1 MTPVQTPADLR
12 PITALRFAAALWVA
26 VYAFWENL
34 AGVGLPGLVAKGYLG
49 VELFFVL
56 SGFILSHVYLAQAG
70 EKRFSYGR
78 FLWARVAR
86 VYPLHIATLAGVG
99 LLAGAA
105 IVAGMSVDSNVL
117 SWSSLPANLLMVHAW
132 GLAPVAG
139 WNHPS
144 WSISAEWFAYL
155 CFPAFAFVFWR
166 LRDKPATAVLGA
178 AAFLAVLYFVFEQW
192 AGFPLTEA
200 TIRWG
205 ALRIVPCFALGCAL
219 YLVYRK
225 APLKAPGISAAIFL
239 ALMLASAAV
248 GLWDAI
254 TVLLAGGLILS
265 LASLPNERAGWL
277 ASRPAVYLG
286 EISYSVYMVCVP
298 WKLLAVNLAAKVT
311 DAPDKQL
318 HVFVWLAIVA
328 LLPVVAAASYHLVEH
343 PARRA
348 LRGWA
353 ERRDKT
359 SATNTKDADTS
370 KALAAKGEP
379 VA

>member
-1 MTPVQTPADLR
+1 MTPVQTPADLK
-12 PITALRFAAALWVA
+12 PITALRFGAALWVA

-34 AGVGLPGLVAKGYLG
+34 AGAGQSGLVAKGYLG
-49 VELFFVL
+49 VELFFLL

-70 EKRFSYGR
+70 EKRFSYR
-78 FLWARVAR
+78 QFLWARVAR
-86 VYPLHIATLAGVG
+86 VYPLHIATLLAVG

-105 IVAGMSVDSNVL
+105 IVVGMSVDGNVL

-166 LRDKPATAVLGA
+166 LRDKPVVAVLGA
-178 AAFLAVLYFVFEQW
+178 AAFLATLYFVFEQW
-192 AGFPLTEA
+192 AGFSLTQA

-219 YLVYRK
+219 YLMYRK
-225 APLKAPGISAAIFL
+225 APLKAPALAGGAFL
-239 ALMLASAAV
+239 VLMLGSAWL

-265 LASLPNERAGWL
+265 LASLPNARAGWL
-277 ASRPAVYLG
+277 ASKPAVYLG

-298 WKLLAVNLAAKVT
+298 WKLLAVNLAAKAT

-318 HVFVWLAIVA
+318 HVFVWLAVVA
-328 LLPVVAAASYHLVEH
+328 LLPVVAAVSYHLVEH
-343 PARRA
+343 PARKA

-353 ERRDKT
+353 ERRNKT
-359 SATNTKDADTS
+359 SARNTKDVDTS
-370 KALAAKGEP
+370 KALAPGGEP